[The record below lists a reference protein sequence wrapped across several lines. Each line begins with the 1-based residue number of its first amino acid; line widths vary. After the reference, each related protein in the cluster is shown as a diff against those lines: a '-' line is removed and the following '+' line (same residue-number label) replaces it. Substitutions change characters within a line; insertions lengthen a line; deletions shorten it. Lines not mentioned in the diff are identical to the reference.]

1 MEQFVVVV
9 LNGYGVTVVGPF
21 DTWEEA
27 ASYGNAFYEHK
38 DWWAEKI
45 ITPEPSKRGNN
56 EA

>member
-1 MEQFVVVV
+1 MERFVVVV

-45 ITPEPSKRGNN
+45 ITPEPPKRGDN